1 MASHDRP
8 LSPHLM
14 IYRWRWTMSLSILHR
29 MTGVVI
35 SVAAFGLAWWLLALA
50 GGAGGYETFRACLAS
65 PLGLLALIAFG
76 ACLVFHFLNGIR
88 HLLWDTGWG
97 LDLKRAF
104 ATAWVVIAL
113 ALVLSAALAFAVLR
127 AGDMV

>member
-14 IYRWRWTMSLSILHR
+14 VYRWRWTMSLSILHR
-29 MTGVVI
+29 MSGVAI
-35 SVAAFGLAWWLLALA
+35 SVAAFGVAWWLLALA
-50 GGAGGYETFRACLAS
+50 GGSEGYETFRACLVS
-65 PLGLLALIAFG
+65 PLGLLALVAFG
-76 ACLVFHFLNGIR
+76 AGLVFHFLNGIR

-113 ALVLSAALAFAVLR
+113 ALLLTAALAFAILR
-127 AGDMV
+127 AGGAA